1 MELFQRIFE
10 EIRSDCLPFFE
21 LTNVEASQ
29 FWDHQRW
36 PSIHHQMAYSLQYEP
51 CWGFFYSM
59 DMVEKQLL
67 KEIPNREEII
77 TFFSHHRQQVSLL
90 EGPMRC
96 TAFFTM
102 EGLEYFL
109 STGRLSELPSEIYH
123 PLSLQQRAELFR
135 RMVSCIQKGNFL
147 PFLVRPQ
154 KFRLPRKLTF
164 FVADEQHL
172 CCSCSHPV
180 YGPVSV
186 TLREKSVVYSICDF
200 LEYMLETDMVY
211 SRKESESILLH
222 RLEEFTKNIENHTE
236 QEE

>member
-1 MELFQRIFE
+1 MNCQAKFI
-10 EIRSDCLPFFE
+10 IPCP
-21 LTNVEASQ
+21 
-29 FWDHQRW
+29 
-36 PSIHHQMAYSLQYEP
+36 YSN
-51 CWGFFYSM
+51 GGA
-59 DMVEKQLL
+59 
-67 KEIPNREEII
+67 
-77 TFFSHHRQQVSLL
+77 FSKNGVLYPK
-90 EGPMRC
+90 GKFP
-96 TAFFTM
+96 A
-102 EGLEYFL
+102 
-109 STGRLSELPSEIYH
+109 LPSPSSKIPAPTEVD
-123 PLSLQQRAELFR
+123 L
-135 RMVSCIQKGNFL
+135 
-147 PFLVRPQ
+147 
-154 KFRLPRKLTF
+154 